1 MEERMEQTLEQPME
15 EQTAA
20 LEQEVA
26 ALREEKRQRL
36 LLDEARAL
44 LEERALST
52 EFAPL
57 LTGADSAATRARV
70 EQFERH
76 YAAALQQQLAA
87 HLPAGEPRDFTVTR
101 PSRRRTGIRRI

>member
-1 MEERMEQTLEQPME
+1 MEELLEQTLEQPTA

-26 ALREEKRQRL
+26 VLREEKRQRL

-44 LEERALST
+44 LEERALSP

-57 LTGADSAATRARV
+57 LTGVDSAATRAKV

-87 HLPAGEPRDFTVTR
+87 RLPVGEPRDFAVTR
-101 PSRRRTGIRRI
+101 PARRRTGIRRV

>member
-1 MEERMEQTLEQPME
+1 MEEWMEQPDQLQE
-15 EQTAA
+15 ESLTAA

-44 LEERALST
+44 LEERGLSP

-70 EQFERH
+70 EQFEKH

-87 HLPAGEPRDFTVTR
+87 RLPVGEPRDFAVTR
-101 PSRRRTGIRRI
+101 PARRRTGIRRG

>member
-1 MEERMEQTLEQPME
+1 MEELLEQTLEQPTA

-44 LEERALST
+44 LEERALS
-52 EFAPL
+52 P
-57 LTGADSAATRARV
+57 
-70 EQFERH
+70 
-76 YAAALQQQLAA
+76 
-87 HLPAGEPRDFTVTR
+87 
-101 PSRRRTGIRRI
+101 